1 MTPQVRSTTPSPYQ
15 SSFKKHGLL
24 SPNEARRSAL
34 ISDHVVTSKAVE
46 APVYVMTFSLIILA
60 MVRDPVGQQ
69 QQQQQQGG
77 GGGGEG
83 QLLPP
88 QQRHEG
94 CQQNSSNSAS
104 GGGSGGQ
111 AGRPATITVAVAA
124 FI

>member
-1 MTPQVRSTTPSPYQ
+1 M
-15 SSFKKHGLL
+15 
-24 SPNEARRSAL
+24 AL

-77 GGGGEG
+77 GGGEG

-111 AGRPATITVAVAA
+111 AGRPAIITVAVAA

>member
-1 MTPQVRSTTPSPYQ
+1 M
-15 SSFKKHGLL
+15 
-24 SPNEARRSAL
+24 AL

-77 GGGGEG
+77 SGGGGP
-83 QLLPP
+83 LPP
-88 QQRHEG
+88 QQQHEG
-94 CQQNSSNSAS
+94 CHQQKSSNSAS

-111 AGRPATITVAVAA
+111 AGRPAIITVAVAA